1 MRGSRSTER
10 RGRAGGFSLLEILVA
25 MSILALALAALYQA
39 ASGATRNVR
48 ADEKYAYGVELA
60 RSLLADHAVVPLSG
74 ARVAGETDSG
84 FRWRVSSRPIDLSRS
99 ALSLGTLQTIE
110 VSVSWEDGSRR
121 REVLLDSVV
130 EGRAL

>member
-1 MRGSRSTER
+1 MRATRSTEVVS
-10 RGRAGGFSLLEILVA
+10 RAAGFSLLEILVA
-25 MSILALALAALYQA
+25 ISILAVALAALYQA

-60 RSLLADHAVVPLSG
+60 RSLLADNAIVPLAG
-74 ARVAGETDSG
+74 IERRGETASG
-84 FRWRVSSRPIDLSRS
+84 FLWRVSSGPVDLSRS
-99 ALSLGTLQTIE
+99 AMSMGSLQAIE

-121 REVLLDSVV
+121 REVLLNSVV

>member
-1 MRGSRSTER
+1 MRGSRSTDR
-10 RGRAGGFSLLEILVA
+10 RSRAGGFSLLEILVA

-74 ARVAGETDSG
+74 IQVAGETDGG
-84 FRWRVSSRPIDLSRS
+84 FSWRVSSRPIDLSRS
-99 ALSLGTLQTIE
+99 ALSLGTLHTIE